1 MLKKRVDGMFKKY
14 FNSGVPLLLVVMFNI
29 SLPAQEMAPQDFAY
43 GIDITPSDNNAWQ
56 SIVLPD
62 TYYQYSAR
70 QGGGDLRVFNS
81 DGQIIPNKIE
91 QATTREYQQRETVLV
106 FFPVYGK
113 SQNDLDDLSLQ
124 VKRSAD
130 GSLISVESLNHKKVT
145 ESTVVA
151 YVIDASEAHKINR
164 QGQLERLIFDWSVPE
179 YGFINDLRI
188 DVSNDLNQWTTHA
201 DQQSLSRLDFDG
213 RSLEKRFIPLDKPI
227 TAKYIRLSWPARQ
240 STLELDRVMGGY
252 RWSEHT
258 QDIAL
263 QTIQV
268 EVVPISQ
275 VEDEPTRDGYFIDT
289 GGQFPLVQLSFM
301 GNAAGQNNYYTGE
314 LYSRPGNDRFWS
326 PRGSFEQFNLQT
338 GQGELSSEPLALN
351 GVRDRYWL
359 VQFDY
364 PRQIPESALPTVQL
378 DWRPERLQFIAHGQ
392 APFTLAFGNATVAA
406 SSTAGLLSNPP
417 NDIGMSSDAQLSELY
432 SLGDPSLAEV
442 RESVSWSRILLW
454 VVLVGGVL
462 LMLWMAIRLFRQM
475 DQP

>member
-1 MLKKRVDGMFKKY
+1 MLKKY
-14 FNSGVPLLLVVMFNI
+14 FNGGIPLLLAVVFNI
-29 SLPAQEMAPQDFAY
+29 NLSAQEPGPQDFAY
-43 GIDITPSDNNAWQ
+43 GIDITPNDNNAWQ

-62 TYYQYSAR
+62 SYYQYSAR

-81 DGQIIPNKIE
+81 SGQIIPNKIE
-91 QATTREYQQRETVLV
+91 QAATSEYQQRETVLV

-113 SQNDLDDLSLQ
+113 QQNDLDDLSLQ

-164 QGQLERLIFDWSVPE
+164 QGQLERLIFDWSLPE
-179 YGFINDLRI
+179 YGFINNLRI
-188 DVSNDLNQWTTHA
+188 DVSNDLDQWTTHTDA
-201 DQQSLSRLDFDG
+201 QSLSRLDFDG
-213 RSLEKRFIPLDKPI
+213 RSLEKKFIQLDRPI
-227 TAKYIRLSWPARQ
+227 TAKYIRLSWPDGQ
-240 STLELDRVMGGY
+240 STLELDRATGGY
-252 RWSEHT
+252 RWSEYT
-258 QDIAL
+258 QDIAM

-268 EVVPISQ
+268 EMVPISQ
-275 VEDEPTRDGYFIDT
+275 VEDEPTRSGYFVDT
-289 GGQFPLVQLSFM
+289 GGQFPLVQLSFS
-301 GNAAGQNNYYTGE
+301 GNSAGQNNYYAGE
-314 LYSRPGNDRFWS
+314 LYSRSSNDRFWS

-338 GQGELSSEPLALN
+338 GQGELSSEPLVLN

-364 PRQIPESALPTVQL
+364 PRQIPGNVLPILQFG
-378 DWRPERLQFIAHGQ
+378 WRPERLQFIAHGQ
-392 APFTLAFGNATVAA
+392 APFTLAFGNVTVAA

-417 NDIGMSSDAQLSELY
+417 NDIGASNDAQLSEVY
-432 SLGDPSLAEV
+432 SLGDPSLVEA

-462 LMLWMAIRLFRQM
+462 LMFWMAIRLFRQM
-475 DQP
+475 DQS